1 MEGRGSRRIKV
12 GHKRARYRGRHIQ
25 TSCGTNVSQ
34 RIRLY
39 VIVSSLNGIIFKQ
52 PRDICIRWG
61 YSRDRSWHLLSERY
75 FAWLSRFMKAT
86 LSRKSRFFAHF
97 LRTLSLKRR
106 LSMHSKKTEFVHAIC
121 CAFFEST
128 VCVKNMAPVH
138 AVLSQYFCEST
149 PTNVDK
155 IYDVA
160 WNNYR
165 LMKFVISNSEWY
177 FAHARMLTNTLI
189 SWLVRN
195 YSKRTLVDF
204 NSFRTLNNPSWITY
218 YLFS

>member
-1 MEGRGSRRIKV
+1 MRDERFTEDPFICYCLV
-12 GHKRARYRGRHIQ
+12 LEWNNFQ
-25 TSCGTNVSQ
+25 TAAGYMHP
-34 RIRLY
+34 L
-39 VIVSSLNGIIFKQ
+39 GI
-52 PRDICIRWG
+52 
-61 YSRDRSWHLLSERY
+61 
-75 FAWLSRFMKAT
+75 FAWQILIPSLRAIFRLTFQIYESHAFQEISVFRAFPPHPLLNDVSACT
-86 LSRKSRFFAHF
+86 L
-97 LRTLSLKRR
+97 
-106 LSMHSKKTEFVHAIC
+106 KKTEFVHAIC

-177 FAHARMLTNTLI
+177 FAHARMLTN
-189 SWLVRN
+189 
-195 YSKRTLVDF
+195 
-204 NSFRTLNNPSWITY
+204 
-218 YLFS
+218 